1 MLIEPPQW
9 HGWNDDYN
17 FTWSLESYPKS
28 VVDFLASTSSIK
40 CDDEQFD
47 ETDDDNDIDSENIN
61 DVFKEQCDNDD
72 DDNPYI

>member
-9 HGWNDDYN
+9 HGWDDDYN

-40 CDDEQFD
+40 CDDEQF
-47 ETDDDNDIDSENIN
+47 ETNDDNDIDSEDMN
-61 DVFKEQCDNDD
+61 DVFEEQCDNDD